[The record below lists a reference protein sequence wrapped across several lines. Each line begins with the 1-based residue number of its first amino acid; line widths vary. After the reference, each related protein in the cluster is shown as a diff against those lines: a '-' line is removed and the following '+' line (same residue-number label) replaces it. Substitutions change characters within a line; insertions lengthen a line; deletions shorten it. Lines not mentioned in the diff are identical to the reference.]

1 MQWLAVSG
9 ASGKT
14 GWRLVE
20 EALARGLSVRAIVR
34 PESMVPPAWA
44 AAERDQR
51 LQVHRLDLN
60 SGEALLHALKG
71 CTALVIATGARPS
84 INLAGP
90 LQVDAAGVQAQVQA
104 CRAVGLQRV
113 VLVSS
118 LCAGRWLHPLNL
130 FGLILVWKRLGE
142 RWLERS
148 GLDWTIVRPGDS
160 VRRRRAEAEGVVFT
174 AADQQQ
180 SNSIP
185 PAPGGPGLPRCS
197 GGSGR
202 RGRIIEI
209 TSRPLSRRQPAA
221 VAGGRPW
228 SGRQHL
234 TEAIGVH
241 HRSGVSNS
249 LLRGCPEA
257 SPPDSRPHD
266 PAAG

>member
-1 MQWLAVSG
+1 MQRLAVSG

-14 GWRLVE
+14 GWRVVD
-20 EALARGLSVRAIVR
+20 EALQRGLTVRAIVR
-34 PESMVPPAWA
+34 PKSVLPPALA

-51 LQVHRLDLN
+51 LDIHRLDFN

-90 LQVDAAGVQAQVQA
+90 LQVDAAGVQAQIQA

-142 RWLERS
+142 RWLVRS
-148 GLDWTIVRPGDS
+148 GLDWTVVRPGGLSEDDA
-160 VRRRRAEAEGVVFT
+160 RAEVEGVVFS

-185 PAPGGPGLPRCS
+185 
-197 GGSGR
+197 R
-202 RGRIIEI
+202 RLVARVCLDALEMAAASGRIIEI
-209 TSRPLSRRQPAA
+209 TSAADQP
-221 VAGGRPW
+221 V
-228 SGRQHL
+228 
-234 TEAIGVH
+234 
-241 HRSGVSNS
+241 RS
-249 LLRGCPEA
+249 LQQWLKA
-257 SPPDSRPHD
+257 SPVQ
-266 PAAG
+266 AGNT